1 MRSDTKQP
9 ISALADA
16 AEPKAGLRAIPIALR
31 FLPVVILYCSMIYFD
46 RRSAWFDQQVYAPY
60 RSVAELAVYQQP
72 AGVLDLTRGKTVFEN
87 VCALCHNA
95 DGMGKPNQA
104 PPFVGSE
111 WVLGSAARMIRSP
124 LAGLTGPVKVKGQ
137 EWNLAMPNMGATL
150 SDEDLAGVLTY
161 MRQSWGN
168 KASVITADQ
177 VKAVRAEVGNRSQPW
192 TASELEAIP

>member
-60 RSVAELAVYQQP
+60 RSAAELAVYQQP

-111 WVLGSAARMIRSP
+111 WVLGSPARMVRIP

-150 SDEDLAGVLTY
+150 SDEDLAAVLTY

-192 TASELEAIP
+192 TASELEAVP